1 MLSFE
6 QYSADISKRA
16 RSWSVAWQVLVAFL
30 VGAVPWCARMG
41 VSSGCWNARTDRR
54 GSRRRVREDIA
65 EQIGAAN
72 RIGSVLNLP
81 GRNGVHGYVFAR
93 LPHDV
98 VPESATDET
107 ITTLDRERPI
117 WLTVE
122 NMMAKQSKDHA
133 VNAQAARI
141 KRNRK
146 EAVHWARFINLTMAQ
161 HYAVTHPVGCI
172 GLVRGKDAPSVVQ
185 IGGALHR

>member
-1 MLSFE
+1 
-6 QYSADISKRA
+6 
-16 RSWSVAWQVLVAFL
+16 
-30 VGAVPWCARMG
+30 MG

-122 NMMAKQSKDHA
+122 EHDG
-133 VNAQAARI
+133 QAIERSRRQRSSRPN
-141 KRNRK
+141 K
-146 EAVHWARFINLTMAQ
+146 T
-161 HYAVTHPVGCI
+161 
-172 GLVRGKDAPSVVQ
+172 
-185 IGGALHR
+185 